1 MKNQSSTGPDNKP
14 AHPEEKPPMNTLA
27 TAARPW
33 YRETWPWLLMLGPAV
48 VVVAG
53 FITLWLAITS
63 FDGMVADDYYKKGL
77 GVNQDLSRR
86 ERAATLGITARLEH
100 DAPARKLRA
109 SLTGDGPRTLNLRFT
124 HPTRAGQD
132 VKIELVQTAK
142 GQYEGTLL
150 LPAQSKWNIELYS
163 ADWAI
168 DGEWSDTA
176 TAAIELKPKGGA
188 KP

>member
-1 MKNQSSTGPDNKP
+1 
-14 AHPEEKPPMNTLA
+14 MNTLA
-27 TAARPW
+27 AAPRPW
-33 YRETWPWLLMLGPAV
+33 YRETWPWLLMLGPGIAV
-48 VVVAG
+48 IAG

-63 FDGMVADDYYKKGL
+63 FDGLVADDYYKKGL

-86 ERAATLGITARLEH
+86 QRAVQLGITARLEH
-100 DAPARKLRA
+100 DAPARKVRA
-109 SLTGDGPRTLNLRFT
+109 TVTGEAPRMLNLRFT

-132 VKIELVQTAK
+132 VRVEIMQIAQ

-150 LPAQSKWNIELYS
+150 LPAQSKWNIELS
-163 ADWAI
+163 SSDWAI